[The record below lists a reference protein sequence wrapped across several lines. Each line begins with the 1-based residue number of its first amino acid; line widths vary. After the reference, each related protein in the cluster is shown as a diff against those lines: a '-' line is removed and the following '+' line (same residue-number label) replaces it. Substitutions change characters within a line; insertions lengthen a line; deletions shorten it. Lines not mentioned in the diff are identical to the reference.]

1 MTTTRRTSRR
11 ASTHRSPDGQDV
23 ALAAVLATLLAGFV
37 LVVVREIGAT
47 LGIVDGGRGDSYQL
61 FAVSLTGLVGAV
73 FALAM
78 GGSRRTAAANA
89 ADDDQRRRFFST
101 AYVLTYVTA
110 GAIALLVCLVRLG
123 SSTVILRSLAA
134 AFLGTAIAVASAYFG
149 ADPVHPPRS
158 ASPRRRAAG

>member
-1 MTTTRRTSRR
+1 M
-11 ASTHRSPDGQDV
+11 
-23 ALAAVLATLLAGFV
+23 ALAVVLGTLLVGFV
-37 LVVVREIGAT
+37 LVAAREIGAT
-47 LGIVDGGRGDSYQL
+47 LGIVEGGHGDSYQL

-78 GGSRRTAAANA
+78 GASRRTAAATA
-89 ADDDQRRRFFST
+89 TDDDPRRRFFST

>member
-1 MTTTRRTSRR
+1 MATTPRTSRR
-11 ASTHRSPDGQDV
+11 SATHRAPEGQAV

-37 LVVVREIGAT
+37 LVVGREIGAT

-78 GGSRRTAAANA
+78 GASRRTSSTATG
-89 ADDDQRRRFFST
+89 DDPRRRLFST
-101 AYVLTYVTA
+101 AYVLTYVMA

-134 AFLGTAIAVASAYFG
+134 AFLGTAVAVASAYFG
-149 ADPVHPPRS
+149 TTPEPRH
-158 ASPRRRAAG
+158 R